1 MANYEDK
8 LPNKYKLK
16 DLTTLEKTYLTAS
29 KYFCMLPWTHLHS
42 YPNGDAYPC
51 CLASHK
57 HPIGTMREQT
67 IEQLWN
73 NDEMKQLRQNM
84 LQEKSSKQCVKCYE
98 QENNGWTSMR
108 KSANKHFGHHIKEVH
123 DTKPNGHYD
132 KVNMIYWDIR
142 FSNLCNL
149 SCRYCGTYF
158 SSNWY
163 DDQVALF
170 GKPNHP
176 KVTYA
181 GRSKTDAYDQLI
193 NYLPMVEQVYFAG
206 GEPLIMEEHYKILK
220 ALIDI
225 GKADQV
231 RLIYNTNFTKL
242 SYKKLNVLDLWPEF
256 KDVSVGASLD
266 AMGPRAELVRNGTVW
281 KDVENN
287 REQMLKKCPK
297 VDFYISATLSAFNH
311 RHVIDFHNEWVDK
324 GFIKWQDWN
333 MNVVQDPE
341 HYRAD
346 ILPLS
351 VKEKVTVEY
360 QQHIEKIEPFDHLGR
375 ATNGFRSA
383 IKFINS
389 TDNTK
394 LLPKFRK
401 YVELLDKR
409 RQQNTLQVFPEL
421 KEVINE

>member
-8 LPNKYKLK
+8 LPNKIKL
-16 DLTTLEKTYLTAS
+16 DQLTDRERIHLTGN
-29 KYFCMLPWTHLHS
+29 KYFCMLPWTHIHA

-57 HPIGTMREQT
+57 HPIGNMRNET
-67 IEQLWN
+67 IDQLWN
-73 NDEMKQLRQNM
+73 NNGMKTLRKNM
-84 LQEKSSKQCVKCYE
+84 LTGKASKECVKCYE
-98 QENNGWTSMR
+98 QESNGWTSMR
-108 KSANKHFGHHIKEVH
+108 KSANKHFGHHIKEIH
-123 DTKPNGHYD
+123 HTKDDGHYD

-181 GRSKTDAYDQLI
+181 GSSKTDAYDQLI

-225 GKADQV
+225 GKANKV
-231 RLIYNTNFTKL
+231 RLIYNTNFTRL
-242 SYKKLNVLDLWPEF
+242 AYKNLNVLDLWPEF
-256 KDVSVGASLD
+256 EDVSVGASLD
-266 AMGPRAELVRNGTVW
+266 AMGPRAELIRNGTIW

-287 REQMLKKCPK
+287 RELMIKKCPK
-297 VDFYISATLSAFNH
+297 VDFYVSATLSAFNAK
-311 RHVIDFHNEWVDK
+311 HVVDFHDDWVKK
-324 GFIKWQDWN
+324 GFISYKDWN

-351 VKEKVTVEY
+351 MKKTITAEY
-360 QQHIEKIEPFDHLGR
+360 EQHINKILPHDDLGR
-375 ATNGFRSA
+375 ATNGFKSA
-383 IKFINS
+383 IKFINAN
-389 TDNTK
+389 DNTK
-394 LLPKFRK
+394 LLPSFKR
-401 YVELLDKR
+401 YIELLDKR
-409 RQQNTLQVFPEL
+409 RNQNTVGVFPEL
-421 KEVINE
+421 QEVLDA

>member
-1 MANYEDK
+1 
-8 LPNKYKLK
+8 
-16 DLTTLEKTYLTAS
+16 
-29 KYFCMLPWTHLHS
+29 
-42 YPNGDAYPC
+42 
-51 CLASHK
+51 
-57 HPIGTMREQT
+57 
-67 IEQLWN
+67 
-73 NDEMKQLRQNM
+73 
-84 LQEKSSKQCVKCYE
+84 
-98 QENNGWTSMR
+98 
-108 KSANKHFGHHIKEVH
+108 
-123 DTKPNGHYD
+123 
-132 KVNMIYWDIR
+132 
-142 FSNLCNL
+142 LCNL

>member
-1 MANYEDK
+1 
-8 LPNKYKLK
+8 
-16 DLTTLEKTYLTAS
+16 
-29 KYFCMLPWTHLHS
+29 
-42 YPNGDAYPC
+42 
-51 CLASHK
+51 
-57 HPIGTMREQT
+57 
-67 IEQLWN
+67 
-73 NDEMKQLRQNM
+73 
-84 LQEKSSKQCVKCYE
+84 
-98 QENNGWTSMR
+98 MR
-108 KSANKHFGHHIKEVH
+108 KSANKHFGHHIKEIH
-123 DTKPNGHYD
+123 QTKSNGHYD

-163 DDQVALF
+163 DDQVAFF

-181 GRSKTDAYDQLI
+181 GKSKTDAYDQLI

-231 RLIYNTNFTKL
+231 RLIYNTNFTQL
-242 SYKKLNVLDLWPEF
+242 SYKSLNVLDLWPEF
-256 KDVSVGASLD
+256 QDVSVGASLD
-266 AMGPRAELVRNGTVW
+266 AMGSRAELVRNGTVW
-281 KDVENN
+281 KDVEKN

-297 VDFYISATLSAFNH
+297 VDFYISATLSAFNF
-311 RHVIDFHNEWVDK
+311 RHVIDFHNTWVEK

-351 VKEKVTVEY
+351 VKQSVTVEY
-360 QQHIEKIEPFDHLGR
+360 EDHIKKIEPFDHLGR

-383 IKFINS
+383 VKFINA

-394 LLPKFRK
+394 LLPQFRR
-401 YVELLDKR
+401 YIELLDKR
-409 RQQNTLQVFPEL
+409 RQQNTLDVFPEL
-421 KEVINE
+421 DEVING